1 MLSDGKRIS
10 ISHLPGQPSRLT
22 TSHRVGDA
30 KNTAKQFTDQGQG
43 KVDEFKQKGQ
53 EAAQSVKDAASN
65 VTGSVPGGS
74 SPNRIRFWFFFYPF
88 MLSSFAHVLT

>member
-1 MLSDGKRIS
+1 MDKIPDQMKGAQ
-10 ISHLPGQPSRLT
+10 QP
-22 TSHRVGDA
+22 GDA
-30 KNTAKQFTDQGQG
+30 KNTAKKFTDQGQS

-74 SPNRIRFWFFFYPF
+74 FSHRIRFWFLFSPF
-88 MLSSFAHVLT
+88 IRYCFLE

>member
-1 MLSDGKRIS
+1 MDKVTEQMKGSQ
-10 ISHLPGQPSRLT
+10 QP
-22 TSHRVGDA
+22 GDA